1 MSTRS
6 AVRGMTLVDVVVGV
20 GVMLVIFLSIFGA
33 FKIAIDL
40 VFSTK
45 AKAGGVALTT
55 QQMEYIRGLAYDA
68 IGTVGGIPS
77 GSIPQLQQ
85 QSVNGIQYTVRTLV
99 LYVDAPEDGTGGSDS
114 TGVTADYKLIKVE
127 TLWSIR
133 GSSRST
139 FAVSRVSPH
148 GVEALTNGGTL
159 RVNVFD
165 ALAAPVGDATVRIQ
179 NASTS
184 PAIDVSIDTDSQGSI
199 IIPGAPPA
207 SNYKISVTKGGYSSA
222 QTYDTTT
229 ANPNPNPAHV
239 SIVNQQTTTISFA
252 IDRTGSLA
260 VSTWSPIGVSSF
272 TDTFTD
278 QSKLSATTSTTVE
291 GGELKL
297 YDDGFGYA
305 LSGTALSSS
314 VTPNYLASW
323 DTVTWSAT
331 TSAEITARVH
341 VYYLSNDQYVLVP
354 DADLPGNGVGF
365 TSSPVSLV
373 TVIPSSY
380 PSLKI
385 GAVLATTNASSTPV
399 IGDWTLNYRAGPTP
413 LPNIQFTT
421 RGAKTIGQ
429 TNAGVP
435 IYKFSQTN
443 TTSGEGTYT
452 IQPMEWDSYAM
463 EIGGSTYDVSEQCPD
478 PLAVAP
484 SESKSVSLMLVP
496 KTTNSLRVTASSA
509 GVALSGATV
518 ALVGSTNATST
529 SSTCGQAFFS
539 GLSSGAYTLTVSK
552 SGLQTAQE
560 SISVSGATLVPVT
573 LSP

>member
-6 AVRGMTLVDVVVGV
+6 VGRGMTLVDVVVGV
-20 GVMLVIFLSIFGA
+20 GVMLVIFLAIFGA

-55 QQMEYIRGLAYDA
+55 QQMEYIRGLSYDA

-77 GSIPQLQQ
+77 GTIPQLQQ
-85 QSVNGIQYTVRTLV
+85 QSVNGIQYTIRTLV
-99 LYVDAPEDGTGGSDS
+99 LYIDAPEDGTGSSDS

-184 PAIDVSIDTDSQGSI
+184 PAIDVSIDTDAQGSI

-207 SNYKISVTKGGYSSA
+207 SNYKISVTKNGYSSA

-252 IDRTGSLA
+252 IDKTGSLA
-260 VSTWSPIGVSSF
+260 VSTWSPIGASSF
-272 TDTFTD
+272 TDTFAD
-278 QSKLSATTSTTVE
+278 QSKLSATTSTTVV
-291 GGELKL
+291 GGDLAL
-297 YDDGFGYA
+297 VDDGFGYA
-305 LSGTALSSS
+305 ANGTALSNP
-314 VTPNYLASW
+314 VTPSYLASW
-323 DTVTWSAT
+323 DSMSWSAT
-331 TSAEITARVH
+331 TSADTSARVRL
-341 VYYLSNDQYVLVP
+341 YFLSGGQYVLVP
-354 DADLPGNGVGF
+354 DDVLPGNSAGF
-365 TSSPVSLV
+365 TSSPVLLT

-380 PSLKI
+380 PTLKL
-385 GAVLATTNASSTPV
+385 GATLTTTNASSTPV
-399 IGDWTLNYRAGPTP
+399 IGNWALNYRAGPTP

-443 TTSGEGTYT
+443 TTSGAGSYT
-452 IQPMEWDSYAM
+452 IQPIEWDSYTL
-463 EIGGSTYDVSEQCPD
+463 GLVGSTYDVSEQCPD

-484 SESKSVSLMLVP
+484 SETKSVSLTLVS
-496 KTTNSLRVTASSA
+496 KTTHSLRVIASSA
-509 GVALSGATV
+509 GAPLTGATV
-518 ALVGSTNATST
+518 AIAGSTNATST
-529 SSTCGQAFFS
+529 SSTCGQSFFS
-539 GLSSGAYTLTVSK
+539 GLGTGSYTLTVSK
-552 SGLQTAQE
+552 AGLQTVQE
-560 SISVSGATLVPVT
+560 SVSVSGATVVPVT